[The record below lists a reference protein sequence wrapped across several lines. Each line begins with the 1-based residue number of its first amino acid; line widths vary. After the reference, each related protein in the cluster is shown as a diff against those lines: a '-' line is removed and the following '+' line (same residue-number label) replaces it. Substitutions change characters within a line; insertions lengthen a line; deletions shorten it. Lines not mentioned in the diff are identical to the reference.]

1 MKEEI
6 RKEYLLKRKNILNKE
21 EKSEIIFQKIIHHE
35 KYISSKGIAFYK
47 NLKDEVSTQKLINYS
62 LKIGKKVFLPK
73 VEDNQLIFYQIFPNE
88 KFIKSEFHVEEPIGD
103 KSHKMDEKNLDLVI
117 VPGVAFDSSLHRMG
131 FGKGYYD
138 RFLKDKRVYKI
149 GICFHEQYTDIIP
162 FDENDIL
169 MDEVIM
175 D

>member
-1 MKEEI
+1 MKNEI
-6 RKEYLLKRKNILNKE
+6 RKEYLSIRKNILNKE
-21 EKSEIIFQKIIHHE
+21 EKSEIIFQKIIHHK
-35 KYISSKGIAFYK
+35 KYQSASNIALYK
-47 NLKDEVSTQKLINYS
+47 NLKDEVSTQRLIDYS
-62 LKIGKKVFLPK
+62 LVNGKNVFVPR
-73 VEDNQLIFYQIFPNE
+73 VEENGLVFYQIFEGE
-88 KFIKSEFHVEEPIGD
+88 KFVKSQFHVEEPIGE
-103 KSHKMDEKNLDLVI
+103 MKNLLQKELDLII
-117 VPGVAFDSSLHRMG
+117 VPGVAFDSCYHRMG